1 MSKVLALL
9 ALLLYYCTISQLEGG
24 YYVRGASCTSFTKF
38 TTAFF
43 TNALLV
49 NRHSHYVQGSSFTSF
64 TSFTTSFFTTTF
76 LINQLR

>member
-24 YYVRGASCTSFTKF
+24 HYVRGASCTSFTKF

-49 NRHSHYVQGSSFTSF
+49 NFKEVTMSKVLALLALLALLLHSLLLHS
-64 TSFTTSFFTTTF
+64 
-76 LINQLR
+76 